1 MKRLKNN
8 HIHYQMRLIEILNS
22 SCSKNEYFGLSA
34 KSNVLISMVNHYSI
48 NCLSRYPKPK
58 EVTNPKPPV

>member
-1 MKRLKNN
+1 
-8 HIHYQMRLIEILNS
+8 MRLIEILNS